1 LIAERAFTGHQ
12 PQFQWIHR
20 RALYQKA
27 EDRASDVWAEG
38 RRLHIVFEMNGTDHQ
53 DRLIF
58 SADPGK

>member
-1 LIAERAFTGHQ
+1 LIAERASTGHQ

-38 RRLHIVFEMNGTDHQ
+38 RRLHIVFEMKWN
-53 DRLIF
+53 
-58 SADPGK
+58 

>member
-1 LIAERAFTGHQ
+1 LIAERASTGHQ

-38 RRLHIVFEMNGTDHQ
+38 RRLHIV
-53 DRLIF
+53 L
-58 SADPGK
+58 K

>member
-27 EDRASDVWAEG
+27 EDRASDVWAED
-38 RRLHIVFEMNGTDHQ
+38 HIVFEMNRTDHQ